1 MSAVQVDWIPARSFG
16 GGAPATG
23 VPAEVAIVGADLSV
37 RHESVVRTVPI
48 SALRVR
54 EVGTGRMG
62 IELAWDDADGAH
74 AVQVFDQRGL
84 ASLRA
89 SAQLEGSSRMQDL
102 RASQRR
108 AKVRRTAGW
117 ILIAIFLALPILLV
131 LMFIWQADRIATVI
145 TDRIP
150 IPDEIALGEQ
160 AFAAMRPSLEL
171 QQSGAAV
178 AIVSDL
184 GQRLTRDSRYT
195 YRFHVA
201 KDAAVNAFALP
212 GGIVVVY
219 TGLIE
224 ATRRPEELAGV
235 LAHEV
240 QHVELRHSLRG
251 LVKDLGLRGLWL
263 MVTGDVTGASLSR
276 AALEITSRKFSREAE
291 AEADARGFDA
301 LVGAGIAPGGMTD
314 FFSVM
319 SERGGMALPAFLST
333 HPADGERQ
341 QLLRRREAVL
351 GTRELTPLRFGPWP
365 PK

>member
-1 MSAVQVDWIPARSFG
+1 MSAVQMDWIPARSFG

-23 VPAEVAIVGADLSV
+23 VPAEIAIVGADLKV
-37 RHESVVRTVPI
+37 RHDEGVHTLPI

-54 EVGTGRMG
+54 EVGTGCMG
-62 IELAWDDADGAH
+62 IELAWDDAEGAH

-84 ASLRA
+84 AALGA
-89 SAQLEGSSRMQDL
+89 SAQLEGSPRMRDL
-102 RASQRR
+102 RSSQRR
-108 AKVRRTAGW
+108 AKARRTAGW
-117 ILIAIFLALPILLV
+117 ILIAIFLAVPILLV
-131 LMFIWQADRIATVI
+131 LMFIWQADRIAAAI

-178 AIVSDL
+178 SVVRDL
-184 GQRLTRDSRYT
+184 GERLTRDSRYE

-263 MVTGDVTGASLSR
+263 VVTGDMSASLR
-276 AALEITSRKFSREAE
+276 HAALEITSRKFSRDAE

-301 LVGAGIAPGGMTD
+301 LIEAGIAPGGMTD
-314 FFSVM
+314 FFGVM
-319 SERGGMALPAFLST
+319 AERGGTALPAFLST
-333 HPADGERQ
+333 HPADVERQ
-341 QLLRRREAVL
+341 QMLRRRQAAL
-351 GTRELTPLRFGPWP
+351 GAREFTPLQFGPWP